1 MQSSLQS
8 SVKFVP
14 DIKFLL
20 LEYKVAADEELY
32 HNRSEGRT
40 FDWKKNQISFIL
52 LFSWVNFQIEHL

>member
-40 FDWKKNQISFIL
+40 FD
-52 LFSWVNFQIEHL
+52 